1 MKYLTSVAIFAVC
14 GAALTSCSDWTEPKS
29 IDVKYGTIE
38 EAENYPAYLESLRE
52 YRATDHTQI
61 YAWVDL
67 TEDAPKNQSQRVTSL
82 PDSIDVLV
90 MTATTNLDPVVA
102 SDLQKVRQEKGMKVL
117 FDIDFDALKAQ
128 HTELCAL
135 NAVDR
140 EKLEAEFAVKDLDDP
155 AVKAEYDQ
163 KLAALTD
170 PELKDFLIENI
181 TSSLDYVKKTSL
193 DGAIFSFDGKSINYL
208 EGSELA
214 EYTENKN
221 LFLGAASDWFKNNPG
236 MMFDYVGKPQNIDNA
251 DLLADF
257 NRLFIRQSM
266 NATSVNNF
274 DFIYTSVANVNGVP
288 AEKLGM
294 MTTFI
299 SSDENDVKTGYLTNG
314 SYAIDAL
321 TTWLTGHKVA
331 AVGVKN
337 VQVDYFTTPS
347 YSYPHVRALIQA
359 ANPKY

>member
-1 MKYLTSVAIFAVC
+1 
-14 GAALTSCSDWTEPKS
+14 
-29 IDVKYGTIE
+29 
-38 EAENYPAYLESLRE
+38 
-52 YRATDHTQI
+52 
-61 YAWVDL
+61 
-67 TEDAPKNQSQRVTSL
+67 
-82 PDSIDVLV
+82 
-90 MTATTNLDPVVA
+90 
-102 SDLQKVRQEKGMKVL
+102 
-117 FDIDFDALKAQ
+117 
-128 HTELCAL
+128 
-135 NAVDR
+135 
-140 EKLEAEFAVKDLDDP
+140 
-155 AVKAEYDQ
+155 
-163 KLAALTD
+163 
-170 PELKDFLIENI
+170 
-181 TSSLDYVKKTSL
+181 
-193 DGAIFSFDGKSINYL
+193 
-208 EGSELA
+208 
-214 EYTENKN
+214 
-221 LFLGAASDWFKNNPG
+221 
-236 MMFDYVGKPQNIDNA
+236 MMFDFVGKPQNIDNA
-251 DLLADF
+251 DLIADF